1 MQLPKILIVD
11 DELNHL
17 ETIVDIVEELG
28 NAYVILQAFNGEIAF
43 KIAEKE
49 IPDLIITDWEMPI
62 MNGIDLI
69 KSLKNN
75 PKTSE
80 IPVIMC
86 TGVMT
91 SAKNLATALNAG
103 ALDYIRK
110 PIDKIEL
117 IARISSMLK
126 LSDSYKKI
134 KEQNIQL
141 EQQKEEITIRNKKI
155 EEQNHIL
162 SEINIGKDKFFSI
175 LAHDLKSPFN
185 SMLGLSDLLN
195 DEFASFDLEKQK
207 EFINIIN
214 KGLHSTYNLL
224 DNLLL
229 WSYAQRG
236 TIDFKPTNE
245 NLYLLANDFVAVLM
259 LAANN
264 KSIQLIN
271 EIPKDIFITA
281 DKNMLST
288 IIRNLVSNA
297 IKFTHREGEIV
308 INARKISDENNQN
321 FIEIFVK
328 DNGLGV
334 PIEIQPKLFDISKN
348 TSLLGTEN
356 EKGSGFGLNLCKEF
370 VEKHGGKIWLKSE
383 FGVGSEFLFTIPV
396 YQ

>member
-155 EEQNHIL
+155 EEQNHTL

-195 DEFASFDLEKQK
+195 DEFESFDLEKQK

-214 KGLHSTYNLL
+214 KGLHSTYKLL

-229 WSYAQRG
+229 WSNTQRG
-236 TIDFKPTNE
+236 IIDFNPTNE
-245 NLYLLANDFVAVLM
+245 NLHTLTNDFVAVLM
-259 LAANN
+259 LAANK
-264 KSIQLIN
+264 KSIQFRN

-321 FIEIFVK
+321 FIEISVK
-328 DNGLGV
+328 DDGLGV
-334 PIEIQPKLFDISKN
+334 PSEIQSKLFDISNN
-348 TSLLGTEN
+348 TSLRGTEN
-356 EKGSGFGLNLCKEF
+356 EKGSGFGLTLCKEF

-383 FGVGSEFLFTIPV
+383 FGVYSEFLFTIPV